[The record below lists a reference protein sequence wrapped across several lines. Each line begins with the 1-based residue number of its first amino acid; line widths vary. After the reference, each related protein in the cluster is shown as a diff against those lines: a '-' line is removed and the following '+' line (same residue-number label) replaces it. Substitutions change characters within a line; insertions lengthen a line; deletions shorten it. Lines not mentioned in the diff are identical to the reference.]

1 MFDAIII
8 GAGPAGI
15 SASLYLKRANKNV
28 LVLYYGQA
36 ELEKA
41 HQIDNYYGFE
51 KGISGKDLYEA
62 GINQAKNLEIPVKNE
77 EVLNIQMD
85 MDFHYNVITSNETYE
100 AKTVI
105 LATGNKRLKPNIPG
119 VKEYEGKGV
128 SYCAICDGFFYRKKK
143 VAVLGNSAYA
153 LEEATELNNVTPDVY
168 VLTDGKELEGK
179 TTFKVIDKEIQAITG
194 EERVKSVLFTDGTS
208 LELDGLFIAEG
219 IAGGANFAKKLGIY
233 MEGDKIVSDEN
244 MATNIPGIY
253 VCGNLVGGLLQV
265 NKAVY
270 EGAVAALSAVKY
282 INEKR

>member
-1 MFDAIII
+1 MFDAIVI

-28 LVLYYGQA
+28 LVLYYGLA

-41 HQIDNYYGFE
+41 HQIDNYYGFPN
-51 KGISGKDLYEA
+51 GISGKDLYQN
-62 GINQAKNLEIPVKNE
+62 GIEQAKNLEIPVKNE
-77 EVLNIQMD
+77 EVLNIM
-85 MDFHYNVITSNETYE
+85 MNENFHYNVVTKNETYE

-119 VKEYEGKGV
+119 IKEYEGKGV

-143 VAVLGNSAYA
+143 VAVLGNSDYA
-153 LEEATELNNVTPDVY
+153 MEEAKELSNVTKDVY
-168 VLTDGKELEGK
+168 ILTDGKELEGD
-179 TTFKVIDKEIQAITG
+179 TEFEVIDKEIQAISG
-194 EERVKSVLFTDGTS
+194 EERVKSVLFADGTS
-208 LELDGLFIAEG
+208 LELDGVFVAEG

-233 MEGDKIVSDEN
+233 LDGDKIVTDEN
-244 MATNIPGIY
+244 MATNIPGVY
-253 VCGNLVGGLLQV
+253 VCGNLAGGLLQV

>member
-253 VCGNLVGGLLQV
+253 VCGNLAGGLLQV

>member
-1 MFDAIII
+1 MFDSIII

-28 LVLYYGQA
+28 LVLYYGLS

-51 KGISGKDLYEA
+51 KGITGKDLYLA

-77 EVLNIQMD
+77 EVLNIVMNEN
-85 MDFHYNVITSNETYE
+85 FYYNVVTENETYE
-100 AKTVI
+100 AKTII

-119 VKEYEGKGV
+119 IKEYDGKGI

-143 VAVLGNSAYA
+143 VAVLGNSRYA
-153 LEEATELNNVTPDVY
+153 LEEAAELSNVTSDVY
-168 VLTDGKELEGK
+168 ILTDGKELEGESSF
-179 TTFKVIDKEIQAITG
+179 TVIDKEIQAITG
-194 EERVKSVLFTDGTS
+194 DDRVRAVLFTDGTS
-208 LELDGLFIAEG
+208 FSLDDLFVAEG
-219 IAGGANFAKKLGIY
+219 ISGGANFAKKLGIY
-233 MEGDKIVSDEN
+233 MEGDKIVADDG
-244 MATNIPGIY
+244 MATNVPGIY
-253 VCGNLVGGLLQV
+253 VCGNLAGGLLQV

-270 EGAVAALSAVKY
+270 EGAVAGLSAVKY